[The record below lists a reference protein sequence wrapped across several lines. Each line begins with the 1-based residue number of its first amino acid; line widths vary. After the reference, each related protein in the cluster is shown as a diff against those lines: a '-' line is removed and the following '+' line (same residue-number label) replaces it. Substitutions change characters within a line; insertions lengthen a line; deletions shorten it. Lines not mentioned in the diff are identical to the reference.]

1 MLIYREEKR
10 RALNSYLGHVYDWKS
25 TALFVMER
33 LKLLVPDEL
42 KQAIAGSTC
51 ETLSVT
57 CAALLEFLRPL
68 PEFKEVISELTDLEI
83 ALCRKNESRALDLKL
98 QGNECF
104 SKGDFKQAI
113 SFYSQALRYA
123 PLNIECKGLN
133 LVATLYIN
141 RASSMHKLGLL
152 EECFRD
158 CNRAIAIKP
167 NYAKAWY
174 RRGKVNESLQKYKDA
189 ICDLEVGLSTETT
202 TSSKKSINQDLEIL
216 RMRVPSASMVKPSD
230 DGVEV
235 KDAVASDVS
244 ILCVAS
250 PTKGR
255 GMASPSDIQP
265 ATLIHTE
272 DPLAA
277 IVSKPCRGTHC
288 HFCFNRVPIDSV
300 FCPSCVIPIYCSE
313 NCLVQSTGEISCSN
327 SSYSLS
333 RCNLSQDVFNH
344 VADVISDN
352 GIRCKGVPE
361 HKHECGGAHWTAVLP
376 TDVVLAGRI
385 VAKEMEKKRLSGVS
399 SNLIDSL
406 DLLHHYELVPPNER
420 LELHIYAIVLC
431 YCMDSYYKLDF
442 QSTEVNVTQS
452 VLLLCLIKI
461 NSMAIVH
468 ISSTDSQDSILSPSI
483 NVKTSCVEQVRVGQA
498 IYSTG
503 SLFNHSCKPNVNSY
517 FLSRTLFV
525 RTTELVPSWTP
536 LELSYGPQVG
546 GMDIVERQRLLKEQ
560 YMFKCE
566 CSGCSSL
573 NFSDLVINSFS
584 CQNSR
589 CNGVVLENITLK
601 ILEDNSVQALVGASL
616 VSILLLPASGSDK
629 SIEEVAHKLF
639 QKFKIGSCINP
650 GCCLNCNAKLDLDSV
665 NANLSEATLNM
676 TRLADSLDRALDCL
690 AKIKSMRHQHSKTV
704 AQAEDS
710 IAEIFAKNG
719 DLEHAI
725 EHCKMSIQILE
736 KLYHPN
742 HIAIGHELIKLAS
755 LQLSI
760 CHVAS
765 ASDTI
770 KRVEAIFSLY
780 YGAHAAKLFPYVNT
794 LRQQILD
801 YLTSCRISP

>member
-1 MLIYREEKR
+1 
-10 RALNSYLGHVYDWKS
+10 
-25 TALFVMER
+25 MER
-33 LKLLVPDEL
+33 LKHLVPDEL
-42 KQAIAGSTC
+42 KRAIAGSTC

-57 CAALLEFLRPL
+57 CAGLLEFLLPL
-68 PEFKEVISELTDLEI
+68 PELQQVISELTDLEI
-83 ALCRKNESRALDLKL
+83 ALCRKNETRALDLKL

-104 SKGDFKQAI
+104 SKGNFTQAI

-123 PLNIECKGLN
+123 PLHTESKDLN
-133 LVATLYIN
+133 LVATLYVN
-141 RASSMHKLGLL
+141 QASSMHKSGLL
-152 EECFRD
+152 EECLRD
-158 CNRAIAIKP
+158 CNRAITVKP

-174 RRGKVNESLQKYKDA
+174 RRGKVNESLQKHKDA
-189 ICDLEVGLSTETT
+189 IYDLEVALNTEMT
-202 TSSKKSINQDLEIL
+202 TSGKKSINQELEIL
-216 RMRVPSASMVKPSD
+216 RMRVDSVSMVEPSEYD
-230 DGVEV
+230 VEV
-235 KDAVASDVS
+235 KDAVARDVS
-244 ILCVAS
+244 TLCVEA

-255 GMASPSDIQP
+255 GMASPNDIQP
-265 ATLIHTE
+265 ATLIHAE

-277 IVSKPCRGTHC
+277 P
-288 HFCFNRVPIDSV
+288 
-300 FCPSCVIPIYCSE
+300 
-313 NCLVQSTGEISCSN
+313 QSSADCDKTLSWNPLSLLLQR
-327 SSYSLS
+327 SSGRLCIL
-333 RCNLSQDVFNH
+333 CNLSQDVLNH
-344 VADVISDN
+344 VADVISEN

-385 VAKEMEKKRLSGVS
+385 VAKEMEGKRLSGVNY
-399 SNLIDSL
+399 NLIDSL

-431 YCMDSYYKLDF
+431 YCMNSYYKSDF
-442 QSTEVNVTQS
+442 QSTEVNISQL

-468 ISSTDSQDSILSPSI
+468 VSSTDSLDKILSPSI
-483 NVKTSCVEQVRVGQA
+483 NVKTSCIEQVRVGQA

-503 SLFNHSCKPNVNSY
+503 SLFNHSCQPNINSY

-546 GMDIVERQRLLKEQ
+546 EMDIVERQRLLKEQ

-589 CNGVVLENITLK
+589 CHGVVLENITLK

-616 VSILLLPASGSDK
+616 VSNLLLPASGSDK

-639 QKFKIGSCINP
+639 QKSKIGSCIHP
-650 GCCLNCNAKLDLDSV
+650 GCCLNCNAYLDLDSV

-710 IAEIFAKNG
+710 IAEIFVNNG
-719 DLEHAI
+719 NLEHAI
-725 EHCKMSIQILE
+725 KHCKMSIQILE
-736 KLYHPN
+736 KLYHPS

-755 LQLSI
+755 LQLSV
-760 CHVAS
+760 CHAAS

-780 YGAHAAKLFPYVNT
+780 YGAHAAKLFPYVNM
-794 LRQQILD
+794 LRQQTLD
-801 YLTSCRISP
+801 YQTSCNLRIST